1 VNAGKE
7 DKGQPSHKKLRT
19 EGQSTSKAKLVLGG
33 ICFHQKKGLYSMN
46 SSSNSLRIHIEEV
59 KMCI

>member
-33 ICFHQKKGLYSMN
+33 ICFHQKKVCTL
-46 SSSNSLRIHIEEV
+46 
-59 KMCI
+59 